1 MEGSWRKHLRLGVIQ
16 VMMFPDAPGSA
27 SRTLETARQILMDDF
42 FGVLVVGRMDG
53 DTMQAVKAMSRD
65 AHADLAI
72 SAAPVVLGGKHNL
85 ASLEEETRRAGV
97 EALKKSVDDA
107 YLLGSPVVEVL
118 DGGKS
123 YPGPEQE
130 RRAVDQLARSLKE
143 LCSYSREKAQGQ
155 PVWIGLET
163 FDRAVDKCSLVGP
176 SALAVEVAAQVRADH
191 PNFGLTID
199 MGHLPLIG
207 ESYREALH
215 TTKDYLIHAH
225 LGNCIRDDASH
236 PFYGDSHPG
245 FGMAGGVADVEE
257 LTEFLAALH
266 EIGYF
271 EKQLPTGVPWLTFEV
286 KPQPGQSPEL
296 LIANSKRTFKEAWA
310 RL

>member
-16 VMMFPDAPGSA
+16 VMMFPDAPGNPA
-27 SRTLETARQILMDDF
+27 RTLETAKQILMDDF
-42 FGVLVVGRMDG
+42 FGVLVVGRMDD
-53 DTMQAVKAMSRD
+53 DTMKAVKGMAKD
-65 AHADLAI
+65 AHSDIAI

-85 ASLEEETRRAGV
+85 ASVEEEPRRAAV
-97 EALKKSVDDA
+97 QALKKSVDDA
-107 YLLGSPVVEVL
+107 YLLGAPVVEVL

-123 YPGPEQE
+123 YPGSEKEQQ
-130 RRAVDQLARSLKE
+130 AADQLVRSLKE
-143 LCSYSREKAQGQ
+143 LCAYSVAKAAGRD

-163 FDRAVDKCSLVGP
+163 FDRAIDKCSLVGP
-176 SALAVEVAAQVRADH
+176 SDLAVKVAAQVRAEH
-191 PNFGLTID
+191 ANFGLTID

-207 ESYREALH
+207 EGYRDALQA
-215 TTKDYLIHAH
+215 TTDYLTHVH
-225 LGNCIRDDASH
+225 LGNCITDKSN

-245 FGMAGGVADVEE
+245 FGMEGGVADVAQ

-271 EKQLPTGVPWLTFEV
+271 EKKLPTGMPWLTFEV
-286 KPQPGQSPEL
+286 KPQTSQSPEL
-296 LIANSKRTFKEAWA
+296 LIANLKRVFEEAWA